1 MLSNEVSLQY
11 VVESTPE
18 AYRVKC
24 MDGCN
29 GVGKCG
35 NPTVQ
40 QVEVSPCSLFSL
52 SITLVYPV
60 RLSMVV

>member
-1 MLSNEVSLQY
+1 MLSDEVSLQY
-11 VVESTPE
+11 VVESTPQ

-35 NPTVQ
+35 NPTVE
-40 QVEVSPCSLFSL
+40 QVEVL
-52 SITLVYPV
+52 
-60 RLSMVV
+60 